1 MIEDSLK
8 RRAHVVDYD
17 TEVIPTLEEVKEIL
31 KVALNLITSKQKG
44 YPYQAFVLGP
54 NEKRSNNLWQMCEG
68 NKIETDNTFKGPPGE
83 NYKKNLG
90 LYHLR
95 SAPWTLIFT
104 PRVAPPN
111 PFHKWAFDYANSHWE
126 LDDAKFVNEEN
137 RQAQGIEI
145 GMLAKIIT
153 GATLDRGWD
162 TSYNVCFPGKYKNWV
177 DYPFLPFTPALIQT
191 IGKATLYK
199 WQTLPEELR
208 VLDTDLPF
216 ETMFTFID
224 EENNNE

>member
-17 TEVIPTLEEVKEIL
+17 TEVIPTLEEVKKIL
-31 KVALNLITSKQKG
+31 KVSLDLVTSKQKG
-44 YPYQAFVLGP
+44 YPYQVFVLGP

-68 NKIETDNTFKGPPGE
+68 NKIETDTTFKGLAE
-83 NYKKNLG
+83 EKYRKNPG

-104 PRVAPPN
+104 PRKALPN
-111 PFHKWAFDYANSHWE
+111 QFHKRFFDESHSYWE
-126 LDDAKFVNEEN
+126 LDDARFVNKDN
-137 RQAQGIEI
+137 RQACGIEI
-145 GMLAKIIT
+145 GMLAKTIT
-153 GATLDRGWD
+153 GAVLDRGWD
-162 TSYNVCFPGKYKNWV
+162 TSYNVCFPGKFESWK
-177 DYPFLPFTPALIQT
+177 DYPFIPFTPALIQT

-199 WQTLPEELR
+199 WQTLTEELR
-208 VLDTDLPF
+208 KLDTDVPF
-216 ETMFTFID
+216 ETMFKFI